1 MFQGIRTFFAD
12 PARQA
17 FGWAALG
24 IAGVGLAGG
33 GLLLMTSDKNQAPR
47 VEPTSTLVSTPTL
60 PASATASRSPESSAT
75 VTPSPTPGAPP
86 SVEPT
91 AATPSASVAGIS

>member
-33 GLLLMTSDKNQAPR
+33 GLLLMRDGDQAPR
-47 VEPTSTLVSTPTL
+47 FETTST
-60 PASATASRSPESSAT
+60 PASAQTASSTATRSPEASAT
-75 VTPSPTPGAPP
+75 VTPSPTPVASP

-91 AATPSASVAGIS
+91 AATPSAEAGGTS